1 MVPAMPRFH
10 LLVPGAVM
18 FFLAA
23 FALAADLTPLAP
35 GAFDQALPLPP
46 AAVTALGERKHE
58 EAASAL
64 KEVDLKRM
72 SPEVADDFA
81 FVLAWELVHAK
92 RGAEAERLLDAVAR
106 APTPPPD
113 YVALLRGEVLVA
125 SGKPVDAITAL
136 EPVAAGESPI
146 AIRARLVLADG
157 FVKAGR
163 DADARKVY
171 ESVAARPDP
180 TPGNEKALGWLSTR
194 IGATSKEAQPLV
206 RRLYRYYPRS
216 SEEITATA
224 SFTPTTEDRAWRADR
239 LQERGQYADAV
250 AVLKDVIEGS
260 AEDDCVARF
269 AWGRAQ
275 HKQNNLTLAAAMLD
289 PLGKA
294 CRTKD
299 PDRGAK
305 ALYLAGKSYERI
317 KQSGSASRVYA
328 SIPEWYPEHSMADDG
343 YTLGGIARQE
353 SGDLEGARKLWAIGM
368 EKYPTGDLAGENGW
382 RLAWGAWLAGDVKGA
397 IEWADKAAAGLPLA
411 SSPTDVLA
419 SMYWAG
425 RWRAWPKD
433 NQLTSDV
440 AARKEAADRLERV
453 ATLAPWHYYGGL
465 AAAQLAR
472 LDPERAA
479 KLPRMTVSKDDSPW
493 LVPASFVS
501 SRPGQAA
508 LALARLGLVREALAE
523 LEDAPELETDPALA
537 AIRMLID
544 TRAGNFLVAHDRL
557 RAWLK
562 TRPPTTLG
570 PNEGKVLRVAY
581 PLNWWPEVQ
590 TATTKYRWD
599 GRLFHALVREE
610 SNFNQKIVSHAG
622 AKGLSQLMPGTAKVV
637 AKQMGISY
645 SAGQITDPATNLSI
659 GSFYLDDLIKDH
671 GGNPMLALASYNAG
685 PGNTKRWL
693 EALPANAPVDTWA
706 ETITFRE
713 TRHYVK
719 RVTSTWLTYRM
730 LYGDASPPGWDKFV
744 VDAVPG

>member
-1 MVPAMPRFH
+1 MV
-10 LLVPGAVM
+10 L
-18 FFLAA
+18 LAA
-23 FALAADLTPLAP
+23 LALAADLTALAP
-35 GAFDQALPLPP
+35 GAFDASLPLPA
-46 AAVTALGERKHE
+46 AAVTALGERQH
-58 EAASAL
+58 EAAATALLAVDRKRLSA
-64 KEVDLKRM
+64 
-72 SPEVADDFA
+72 EVADDLA
-81 FVLAWELVHAK
+81 FVLAWELVHAR
-92 RGAEAERLLDAVAR
+92 RGAEAASLLEAAAR

-113 YVALLRGEVLVA
+113 YVALLRGEVLLA
-125 SGKPVDAITAL
+125 SGNAVEAAVAL

-146 AIRARLVLADG
+146 ATRARLALADAH
-157 FVKAGR
+157 VKAGR

-171 ESVAARPDP
+171 EAIAARPDP
-180 TPGNEKALGWLSTR
+180 TPGNEKALGWLATR
-194 IGATSKEAQPLV
+194 LGVSSKDATPLV

-216 SEEITATA
+216 AEEIAATDK
-224 SFTPTTEDRAWRADR
+224 FTPTVEDRAWRADR

-250 AVLKDVIEGS
+250 AVLKDVIEG
-260 AEDDCVARF
+260 AAADDCVARY

-317 KQSGSASRVYA
+317 KQQGSAAKVYA
-328 SIPEWYPEHSMADDG
+328 AIPEWYPEHSMADDG
-343 YTLGGIARQE
+343 YTLGGIAMQE
-353 SGDLEGARKLWAIGM
+353 SGNLEGARKLWAAGM

-382 RLAWGAWLAGDVKGA
+382 RLAWGAWLAGDVNGA
-397 IEWADKAAAGLPLA
+397 IAWADSASTKLPLA

-433 NQLTSDV
+433 NQLSSD
-440 AARKEAADRLERV
+440 AEARKVAADRLEAV

-472 LDPERAA
+472 LDPARAA
-479 KLPRMTVSKDDSPW
+479 KLPRRQLDKDDAPW
-493 LVPASFVS
+493 QVPTSFLS
-501 SRPGQAA
+501 SRSGQAS

-523 LEDAPELETDPALA
+523 LESTPELETDAALS

-562 TRPPTTLG
+562 THPPTTLG

-590 TATTKYRWD
+590 VATKGFSWD

-610 SNFNQKIVSHAG
+610 SNFNDRIVSHAG

-637 AKQMGISY
+637 AKQMGRSY
-645 SAGQITDPATNLSI
+645 SAGQITDPTTNLAI
-659 GSFYLDDLIKDH
+659 GGYYLDSLIKDH
-671 GGNPMLALASYNAG
+671 GGDPMLALASYNAG
-685 PGNTKRWL
+685 PGNTQRWL
-693 EALPANAPVDTWA
+693 EALPANSPVDTWA
-706 ETITFRE
+706 ESITFRE

-730 LYGDASPPGWDKFV
+730 LYTDAGPPAWDKFV
-744 VDAVPG
+744 VDADPG